1 MLRYKGFTL
10 IELLVVIAIISLLS
24 SIVLASLGT
33 SRAKASDAAIKQGLV
48 NLRSA
53 AELYYSNNGNY
64 GAGGGCGSGGSL
76 FDPANTNIWNILLQ
90 ITKDNG
96 PSSVNTCLST
106 VGANGAWAVSSPLRT
121 NSSLHWCVDSKQA
134 SRQITSVIT
143 SAVCPA
149 T

>member
-76 FDPANTNIWNILLQ
+76 FDPANTNIWDILLQ

-96 PSSVNTCLST
+96 PPPLNNTCFST
-106 VGANGAWAVSSPLRT
+106 AGANGAWAVSSPLRT
-121 NSSLHWCVDSKQA
+121 NSSLHWCVDSKQ
-134 SRQITSVIT
+134 SSKQIANPIT
-143 SAVCPA
+143 GPTCG
-149 T
+149 